1 MTKPELGDAVDRE
14 YTLAELLHSVDG
26 KRVLSALQ
34 DLLGAPVRIVDLRGG
49 QLLGEGAGGP
59 SRSRVPLRGDLEP
72 LGYLEAD
79 TDEARLFA
87 AKVMLELLL
96 RSNIR
101 YLMASEMHSEVVD
114 EDYAQLQRKHEALKV
129 SEERYKSLSEHLE
142 QRVQQQVKT
151 IEQAQRQ
158 LYQSEK
164 LASVGQLAA
173 GVAHEINN
181 PISFISSN
189 LRTALSYLDRLK
201 ALGERLKR
209 GMDSEEVRR
218 YWQDS
223 ELDFLLKDFADLLDE
238 SQGGA
243 GRIARIVADLKGF
256 TRNDHADAEV
266 EDINRIIEQVLNV
279 ARTQLD
285 MNIQVEFSAGE
296 IPAIRCYPGQLG
308 QVFYNMLLNAAQSI
322 KGGGR
327 IGFTTDMQEGAIRVR
342 IEDNGA
348 GIPADIRERIFEPF
362 FTTREVGQ
370 GTGLGLTVSNDIV
383 KAHGG
388 RIELESEPG
397 KGTRFTLYFPFEQ
410 G

>member
-1 MTKPELGDAVDRE
+1 
-14 YTLAELLHSVDG
+14 
-26 KRVLSALQ
+26 
-34 DLLGAPVRIVDLRGG
+34 
-49 QLLGEGAGGP
+49 
-59 SRSRVPLRGDLEP
+59 
-72 LGYLEAD
+72 
-79 TDEARLFA
+79 
-87 AKVMLELLL
+87 
-96 RSNIR
+96 
-101 YLMASEMHSEVVD
+101 
-114 EDYAQLQRKHEALKV
+114 
-129 SEERYKSLSEHLE
+129 
-142 QRVQQQVKT
+142 
-151 IEQAQRQ
+151 
-158 LYQSEK
+158 
-164 LASVGQLAA
+164 
-173 GVAHEINN
+173 
-181 PISFISSN
+181 
-189 LRTALSYLDRLK
+189 
-201 ALGERLKR
+201 
-209 GMDSEEVRR
+209 
-218 YWQDS
+218 
-223 ELDFLLKDFADLLDE
+223 
-238 SQGGA
+238 
-243 GRIARIVADLKGF
+243 
-256 TRNDHADAEV
+256 
-266 EDINRIIEQVLNV
+266 
-279 ARTQLD
+279 